1 MSSSTSGCFFVDV
14 VLNGSA
20 PLGAVAARYGHPVRD
35 GMEGMPWEQFM
46 CAKLDELAVVGNRV
60 RLGKLELVIRDIR
73 DDKITRVGLRIPTHL
88 E

>member
-1 MSSSTSGCFFVDV
+1 
-14 VLNGSA
+14 
-20 PLGAVAARYGHPVRD
+20 
-35 GMEGMPWEQFM
+35 MEGMPWEQFM